1 MDIFRKIA
9 EERIKEAIEKGMF
22 DDLPGKGKPIHLE
35 DETWI
40 PEDLRIAYRLL
51 KKANFLPPEIELRKE
66 IVSLRRLIDTI
77 DNDKERLRRLREL
90 NFKIMKLNLIREKPL
105 TLDDECRIIEGLL
118 IRHDTSPG

>member
-9 EERIKEAIEKGMF
+9 EERIKEAMEKGMF

-51 KKANFLPPEIELRKE
+51 KKANFLPPELELRKE
-66 IVSLRRLIDTI
+66 IVNLRRLIDTI

-90 NFKIMKLNLIREKPL
+90 NFKIMKLNLSRGSSL
-105 TLDDECRIIEGLL
+105 RVDDECRIVERLL
-118 IRHDTSPG
+118 V